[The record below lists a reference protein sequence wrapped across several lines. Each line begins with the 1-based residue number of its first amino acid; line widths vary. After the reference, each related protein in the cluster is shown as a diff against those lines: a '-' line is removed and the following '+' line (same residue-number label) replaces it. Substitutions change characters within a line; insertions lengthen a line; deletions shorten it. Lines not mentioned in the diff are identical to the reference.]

1 MDATIFF
8 KEIYQH
14 QENDAASLK
23 SFQQK
28 NWNIF
33 TEMGLP
39 AIKHE
44 EWKYTR
50 IRNLFKDGL
59 IYDFNKSSIDK
70 ETLSSY
76 LLPGTQQANHVFFI
90 NGIYFFFIFFNY

>member
-8 KEIYQH
+8 KDIYDK
-14 QENDAASLK
+14 QENTSVSLK
-23 SFQQK
+23 SFQDK

-33 TEMGLP
+33 NELGLP

-50 IRNLFKDGL
+50 VRNLFKDGL
-59 IYDFNKSSIDK
+59 IYNAEKSSIQKDDITAFCFQEQK
-70 ETLSSY
+70 IQTHWY
-76 LLPGTQQANHVFFI
+76 L
-90 NGIYFFFIFFNY
+90 